1 MKLKNILTFAMSLAL
16 VVPVMTTN
24 NISTVNNPITVSA
37 DENEYY
43 EKWDI
48 GVDNL
53 YVNDNGFM
61 YKISNDNTEIS
72 IRDSFPEIN
81 NVIGIFHDT
90 NWGYFSSVVDL
101 IIPSEINGMPV
112 TNISGF
118 NGEVCYPSIG
128 KIEKNGKIIYD
139 EHEQFSVEY
148 PYLKTIQIPESVKY
162 ISGNSFKSGIF
173 SIYDEKTDSLTEPQ
187 LKEVTILSKD
197 VKIDDGFLCSWSNEP
212 MTDVTLIGYVGS
224 TTEEYAKKYG
234 FNFVDITTIQ
244 KDDNTSKDND
254 TNKDNTKN
262 PTIGDSKKNTIG
274 DSGKTN
280 DTGKTNNST
289 TDKTSST
296 TVKTSSPATSD
307 NGVMPLIGL
316 GAIVGVGALLS
327 KKKIG

>member
-37 DENEYY
+37 NGGYGNDDY
-43 EKWDI
+43 D
-48 GVDNL
+48 
-53 YVNDNGFM
+53 YVKNNDYITNDGYIYTF
-61 YKISNDNTEIS
+61 SEEDNTTLTVINAY
-72 IRDSFPEIN
+72 PEI
-81 NVIGIFHDT
+81 DKT
-90 NWGYFSSVVDL
+90 NENTWWYTSNIVDL
-101 IIPSEINGMPV
+101 IIPSKINNMPV

-118 NGEVCYPSIG
+118 NGELLEE
-128 KIEKNGKIIYD
+128 KIERNGKIIYNNNLGIK
-139 EHEQFSVEY
+139 Y
-148 PYLKTIQIPESVKY
+148 PYVETIQIPESVKY

-173 SIYDEKTDSLTEPQ
+173 SVYDEKTDSYTEPQ

-197 VKIDDGFLCSWSNEP
+197 VEIGDGFLCSWSNEP

-244 KDDNTSKDND
+244 KDDDTSKDND